1 VPAGTEGGSVS
12 ATAKGDK
19 EARVDVLV
27 EVVETEVEDE
37 EGALAG

>member
-1 VPAGTEGGSVS
+1 MPAGTEGGSVS
-12 ATAKGDK
+12 ATAKEDK
-19 EARVDVLV
+19 EARVEEV